1 MELTYR
7 GVDFQPNP
15 VNEVSPGQIG
25 GKYRGLDWRF
35 RNMAKPVV
43 GKTNL
48 DLLYRGILY
57 QTQPIR
63 RAEEVTEEVV
73 APAAVTMT
81 TPEPL
86 SSVEALARVMML
98 GHQHA
103 LKIRQQAMLERAAEE
118 VGLNADI
125 ASHWDRIQ
133 GKVHPSFRESYERS
147 PATMS

>member
-7 GVDFQPNP
+7 GVDFQHNP
-15 VNEVSPGQIG
+15 INEVSAGQIG

-35 RNMAKPVV
+35 RHLSKPVV
-43 GKTNL
+43 SKSNL
-48 DLLYRGILY
+48 DLLYRGNFY
-57 QTQPIR
+57 QTQSAKQAQAAKEDAVVPVP
-63 RAEEVTEEVV
+63 VT
-73 APAAVTMT
+73 VTIS
-81 TPEPL
+81 EPL

-133 GKVHPSFRESYERS
+133 GKVHPSFRESYDRS